1 MAGMV
6 AEPRKQDDFFEERLW
21 KPEEIAD
28 RFRISRS
35 KVYELL
41 KTGELRSVRIGGSRR
56 IPESGARDFLSNL
69 G

>member
-1 MAGMV
+1 V
-6 AEPRKQDDFFEERLW
+6 DEQEDRLFEERLW

-41 KTGELRSVRIGGSRR
+41 KSGELRSVRIGGSRR
-56 IPESGARDFLSNL
+56 IPESGARDFLSSL
-69 G
+69 R